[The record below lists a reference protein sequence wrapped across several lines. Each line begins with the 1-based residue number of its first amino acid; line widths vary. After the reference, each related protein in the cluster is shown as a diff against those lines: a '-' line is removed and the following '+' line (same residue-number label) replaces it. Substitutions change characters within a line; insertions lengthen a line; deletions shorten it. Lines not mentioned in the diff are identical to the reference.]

1 VGSDGAFACRV
12 GYVHLARLNRIDSPC
27 LAVMRALISLSPRRN
42 ELEMLGINDGTT
54 LNHYCNAP
62 T

>member
-1 VGSDGAFACRV
+1 MGSDGAFVCRV
-12 GYVHLARLNRIDSPC
+12 GSVHLVRLNRIDSPC

-42 ELEMLGINDGTT
+42 ELEMLVINDETT